1 MSALDLSWEDVSG
14 VFEHSPWVASQAW
27 AQGPFADLD
36 QLHAAMASVVRA
48 APRERQLALI
58 RAHPELGARVAGA
71 EELTPD
77 SAREQATVGIH
88 RLGTGELA
96 ELRALNAAYRER
108 FGFPLVVCVREHTP
122 ESIVSWGRERLGNSH
137 EQEIATALGEIFK
150 IAWGRLDGL
159 SGTIPA

>member
-1 MSALDLSWEDVSG
+1 VSVPNLSLEDVSG

-36 QLHAAMASVVRA
+36 QLHAAMVSVVRG

-58 RAHPELGARVAGA
+58 RAHPELGAHAAGA
-71 EELTPD
+71 DGLTAD
-77 SAREQATVGIH
+77 SAHEQAMVGIH
-88 RLGTGELA
+88 RLGGAALA
-96 ELRALNAAYRER
+96 DLRALNAAYRER

-122 ESIVSWGRERLGNSH
+122 KSIVSWGRERLGNSR

-150 IAWGRLDGL
+150 IARGRLEGL